1 MAFKKPNL
9 ISAVPESPDRLF
21 NDLPRRKH
29 ASLFDHQ
36 GQVLRSYVS
45 DAINDSDVAIQ
56 LPTGSG
62 KTLVGL
68 LLAEWRRK
76 KFDEKVVFLCPT
88 KQLVNQVVEEANNKY
103 GLTVQGFVGSIKTYS
118 PEAKAAYKDRRK
130 VAVTTYNSIFN
141 TNPFFDDADI
151 IIVDDAH
158 AAENYLQSLWTFS
171 VNRFSEDDSTLY
183 RAIASVLKPVLTEQN
198 FARMCGAWDDINDLT
213 WVDKI
218 PSPKFHKIQEDLR
231 SVISSALTESN
242 SQKYSWAMIRSH
254 LHACQMYVSSSEIL
268 IKPFIPPTWSHKAF
282 NGAKQRIFMSATL
295 GQGGD
300 LERLTGRPNIKRVSI
315 PEGWDKQGI
324 GRRFFIFPEK
334 TLESEDVIDLRRHL
348 MGMVGRSLVLTSN
361 NDAANEIIED
371 IEQNLHF
378 PIFTAKDLERGKDEF
393 ISKSEA
399 VAVIANRY
407 DGIDF
412 PEESCRLLFVEG
424 LSQSTS
430 LQERFLVNRMGA
442 SVLFNERIQTR
453 ALQAIGRCTRGL
465 NDYSAVVITGDEL
478 SCYLTDSKRRKYF
491 HPELQAELEF
501 GVEQSSE
508 VDKNTIIE
516 NLKIFIEHGE
526 EWEEANQIILE
537 NRASVTQEPF
547 PAMDELSGS
556 VKYEINWQKALWN
569 DDFVVA
575 YDAARDVLSQLK
587 APELKGYRALWG
599 YLAGAAADMA
609 TDAGFGDF
617 KAQAR
622 YHYELAK
629 KATIGIPWLS
639 MLSKDLNI
647 HTHDPQLD
655 FRNLLVMQ
663 QVEEIEGY
671 FDSLGLLNNTK
682 FAAKE
687 IFIRNGLRN
696 KDTFEQAQ
704 VLLGKHL
711 GFKAFKV
718 EADASPDPWWT
729 IGDLVI
735 VFEDHVGAFE
745 TSSLSP
751 EKARQVALHPNW
763 LKDHDEIYLK
773 SQILPVLVTPVTKAT
788 HGAIPHLIGV
798 SCWNYQE
805 FLIWSDMILDLI
817 RELRSSYTSAG
828 DLVWRS
834 IASDKLIYLNADPL
848 GLFGFL
854 KSKSAKNYFAEK
866 I

>member
-1 MAFKKPNL
+1 MAFKKPNSK
-9 ISAVPESPDRLF
+9 SAVPDSPDRLF
-21 NDLPRRKH
+21 IDLPRRKH

-36 GQVLRSYVS
+36 GQVLRSYAS
-45 DAINDSDVAIQ
+45 DAINNSDVAIQ

-68 LLAEWRRK
+68 LLAEWRRR

-88 KQLVNQVVEEANNKY
+88 RQLVNQVVEEANNKY
-103 GLTVQGFVGSIKTYS
+103 GLTVQGFSGPIKGYS
-118 PEAKAAYKDRRK
+118 AEAKAAYKDRRK

-141 TNPFFDDADI
+141 TNPFFDDADV

-158 AAENYLQSLWTFS
+158 AAENYLQNLWTFS
-171 VNRFSEDDSTLY
+171 VNRFSENDSTLY
-183 RAIASVLKPVLTEQN
+183 RTIASVLKSVLTEQN
-198 FARMCGAWDDINDLT
+198 FARMCGAWEDISDLT

-218 PSPKFHKIQEDLR
+218 PSTKFQIIKEDLCT
-231 SVISSALTESN
+231 VINSALTESS
-242 SQKYSWAMIRSH
+242 SQKYSWGMIRSH

-268 IKPFIPPTWSHKAF
+268 IKPFIPPTWSHNAF
-282 NGAKQRIFMSATL
+282 NDAKQRIFMSATL

-334 TLESEDVIDLRRHL
+334 TLESDEIIDLRRHL
-348 MGMVGRSLVLTSN
+348 MGMSGRSLVLTSS

-371 IEQNLHF
+371 IEQNLNF
-378 PIFTAKDLERGKDEF
+378 PIFTATDLEGGKDEF
-393 ISKSEA
+393 TNKSEA

-442 SVLFNERIQTR
+442 SVLFNERTQTR

-508 VDKNTIIE
+508 IDKNTIIE
-516 NLKIFIEHGE
+516 NFKIFIEHGE

-547 PAMDELSGS
+547 PAMDELSRS

-569 DDFVVA
+569 DDFVDA

-587 APELKGYRALWG
+587 APELKGYRALWS
-599 YLAGAAADMA
+599 YLAGAAADKA
-609 TDAGFGDF
+609 TEAGFGDF
-617 KAQAR
+617 RAQAR
-622 YHYELAK
+622 DHYNLAK
-629 KATIGIPWLS
+629 KATISIPWLS
-639 MLSKDLNI
+639 MLSRELNI
-647 HTHDPQLD
+647 PTNEPQLE
-655 FRNLLVMQ
+655 FRNLLAMQ
-663 QVEEIEGY
+663 QVEQIEGY

-682 FAAKE
+682 FTSKE
-687 IFIRNGLRN
+687 ILIREGLRD
-696 KDTFEQAQ
+696 KDSFETAQ
-704 VLLGKHL
+704 VLLGKHM
-711 GFKAFKV
+711 GFKAFK
-718 EADASPDPWWT
+718 EETEASPDPWWT

-735 VFEDHVGAFE
+735 VFEDHVGAQD
-745 TSSLSP
+745 TSLLSP

-763 LKDHDEIYLK
+763 IKNHDAMYSN
-773 SQILPVLVTPVTKAT
+773 SQILPVLVTPVTKARD
-788 HGAIPHLIGV
+788 GAMPHLVGV
-798 SCWNYQE
+798 SCWNSYE
-805 FLIWSDMILDLI
+805 FLIWSDQILDLV
-817 RELRSSYTSAG
+817 RELRSSYTGAG

-834 IASDKLIYLNADPL
+834 IAAEKLIHLNADPL

-854 KSKSAKNYFAEK
+854 KSKSAKDYFSEAS
-866 I
+866 